1 MSDKRIDVSV
11 IIPAWKAETF
21 IDRSISS
28 ALASDGVSVEVVVV
42 DDASP
47 DDTYGALQKIAAADP
62 RVVVDRLPA
71 NSGPSAARNRAIALS
86 KGRFI
91 AVLDADASVT
101 PDRLAYLVS
110 LAEKS
115 GADIVVDNML
125 EVDEDGERI
134 HDRPFLR
141 SVAFAEPRDIDLV
154 TWIRSNQPMKRGDCL
169 GYLKPLFRRATLN
182 KLAARYD
189 ETLRNSED
197 YYLVA
202 HLLAAGAR
210 MTYAPEPG
218 YLYQRSTASTSHRL
232 QPAQTRAWLQA
243 EARFQTLF
251 GNTLNPEERS
261 AQSRR
266 ERGLLDVHQFVGAM
280 DAVKAK
286 NAKAVFNNLASDLH
300 ASAFTLS
307 TFAKIA
313 MGKALGVKLV

>member
-1 MSDKRIDVSV
+1 
-11 IIPAWKAETF
+11 
-21 IDRSISS
+21 
-28 ALASDGVSVEVVVV
+28 VV

-47 DDTYGALQKIAAADP
+47 DDTYGALQRIAAADP
-62 RVVVDRLPA
+62 RVVVDRLPI

-91 AVLDADASVT
+91 AVLDADDAVT
-101 PDRLAYLVS
+101 PDRLAYLVA

-125 EVDEDGERI
+125 EVDEAGERI
-134 HDRPFLR
+134 NDRTFLR
-141 SVAFAEPRDIDLV
+141 SLAFTEPRDIDLA
-154 TWIRSNQPMKRGDCL
+154 TWIRFNQPMKRGDCL
-169 GYLKPLFRRATLN
+169 GYLKPLFRRTTLDR
-182 KLAARYD
+182 LAARYD

-210 MTYAPEPG
+210 MTYTCEPG
-218 YLYQRSTASTSHRL
+218 YLYQRSTSSTSHRL
-232 QPAQTRAWLQA
+232 QPAQTQAWLNA
-243 EARFQTLF
+243 EARFQMLF
-251 GNTLNPEERS
+251 GTTLTPEERM

-266 ERGLLDVHQFVGAM
+266 ERGLLDVHQFVGAL

-286 NAKAVFNNLASDLH
+286 NARAVFDNLASDLH

-313 MGKALGVKLV
+313 MGKALGMKLV